1 MLFRRVAILGASLVC
16 FATAPAFSQAAPG
29 TSAAS
34 AVIEGYQLGAGDK
47 VRIITFGE
55 PSLTGEFQVSD
66 SGSISMP
73 LIGEIKAMGATTTDL
88 QQRIVGALKEGYIKN
103 PSVSVEVL
111 NFRPFYIL
119 GEVTK
124 PGEYPYTTGGTVLN
138 AVATASGFTYRAN
151 THRVMI
157 KHFGEAE
164 EKLYELNAS
173 TLIRPGDTIRIVE
186 RHF

>member
-1 MLFRRVAILGASLVC
+1 MLSRRVAILGVSLVC
-16 FATAPAFSQAAPG
+16 FAAAPALSQAALG

-34 AVIEGYQLGAGDK
+34 TVLDGYQLGAGDK

-55 PSLTGEFQVSD
+55 PSLTGEFQVSGA
-66 SGSISMP
+66 GSISMP
-73 LIGEIKAMGATTTDL
+73 LIGEVKAMGATTTDL
-88 QQRIVGALKEGYIKN
+88 QQRIVTALKDGYIKN

-111 NFRPFYIL
+111 NYRPFYIL

-164 EKLYELNAS
+164 EKLYDLNAS